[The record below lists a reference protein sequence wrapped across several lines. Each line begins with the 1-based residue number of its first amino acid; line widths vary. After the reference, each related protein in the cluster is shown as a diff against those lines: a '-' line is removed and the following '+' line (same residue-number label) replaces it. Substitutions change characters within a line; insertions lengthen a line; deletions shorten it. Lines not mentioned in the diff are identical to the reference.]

1 MINTLLLVLILLGR
15 SCCRLM
21 TFAGDFDWQE
31 IRAAAHHRRLS
42 HKEKIYWAG
51 RERHH
56 FNHFFF

>member
-1 MINTLLLVLILLGR
+1 
-15 SCCRLM
+15 M